1 VQGAYRIHVPNVL
14 CTMSPWDGFSRIPVF
29 ITVLGSVLLDDGWA
43 HPSVFRFLIAFW
55 VMCHKVSWSSFFS
68 WSPLMWQYYN
78 GKQFYMYMPHCQYKK
93 KSDACY
99 FLWCIWSSLSFYPH
113 FSVIASFATFVRNTL
128 ANRSLPI
135 PLLYHLQ

>member
-55 VMCHKVSWSSFFS
+55 VMCHKVSWSSFFPEVHWCGNIIMANS
-68 WSPLMWQYYN
+68 FTCICHIVN
-78 GKQFYMYMPHCQYKK
+78 IKK
-93 KSDACY
+93 NLTLVISCDASDLRCP
-99 FLWCIWSSLSFYPH
+99 F
-113 FSVIASFATFVRNTL
+113 TL
-128 ANRSLPI
+128 TSQL
-135 PLLYHLQ
+135 